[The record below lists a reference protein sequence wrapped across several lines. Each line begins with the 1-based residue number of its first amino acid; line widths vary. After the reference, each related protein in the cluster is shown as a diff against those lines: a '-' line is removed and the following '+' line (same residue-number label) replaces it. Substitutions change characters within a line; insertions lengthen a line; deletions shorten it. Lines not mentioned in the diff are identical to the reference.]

1 VTPKP
6 PVIHSPGD
14 HFELARQIHMLDAL
28 LDALVECKIIVTDS
42 SKQIVEI
49 RDTFAIDRPE
59 HAGAYVTLSE
69 VVWGIR

>member
-1 VTPKP
+1 
-6 PVIHSPGD
+6 
-14 HFELARQIHMLDAL
+14 MLDAL